1 MVRELMEHFV
11 STQIILLPEGG
22 EVAAS
27 MEVLSKEARNDNE
40 SSLAETMR
48 SLAPKVEGGGGAT
61 SKAAKAEAGSSVSSL
76 DDVLSSVRSY

>member
-1 MVRELMEHFV
+1 MSAGCTL
-11 STQIILLPEGG
+11 IIILPEGG

-48 SLAPKVEGGGGAT
+48 SLAPKVEGGGAT
-61 SKAAKAEAGSSVSSL
+61 SKAAKSEAGSSVSSL